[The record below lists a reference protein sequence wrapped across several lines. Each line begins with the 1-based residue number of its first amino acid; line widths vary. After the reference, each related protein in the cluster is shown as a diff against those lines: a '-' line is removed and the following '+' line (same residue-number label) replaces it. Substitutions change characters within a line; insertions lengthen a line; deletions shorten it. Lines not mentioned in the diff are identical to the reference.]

1 MEYVLAAVGV
11 IVVSWLVATLAILL
25 DLRRILRRRK

>member
-11 IVVSWLVATLAILL
+11 ILVVVLVVAVVILV
-25 DLRRILRRRK
+25 DLRRILRRKK